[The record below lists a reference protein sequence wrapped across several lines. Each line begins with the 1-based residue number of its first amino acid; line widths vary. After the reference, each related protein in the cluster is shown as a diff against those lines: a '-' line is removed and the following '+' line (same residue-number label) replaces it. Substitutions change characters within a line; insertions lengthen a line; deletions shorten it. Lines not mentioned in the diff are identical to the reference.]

1 MILKRIQLHNFR
13 NITSRVFNISPRLT
27 IILGENAK
35 GKTNILESIH
45 CIINGV
51 GFRESKEEELLLM
64 DSSETQL
71 DGLFEKDTD
80 INHFRIFL
88 KKELTGLITKHYF
101 VQKARKGHAFYTNEQ
116 TKCVL
121 FAPEQIDIITG
132 SPDIR
137 RDYFNKLIS
146 TFDIV
151 YKKHLINYEQALR
164 KRNKLLEH
172 AQSPTTLKEELSF
185 WDVYL
190 EKEAQYITQK
200 RKIYTQFLNAHSE
213 LDERQFTIEYVN
225 NEFTQERLA
234 EKKELELRIRRTLIG
249 PQKDDWIIS
258 LKNKNT
264 AQKNIQKYGSRSE
277 QRLGVFWLKMN
288 EIHFM
293 EEEIHIH
300 PILLL
305 DDVFSEFD
313 HENKER
319 IIRLIDTYQTV
330 MTTTEEEL
338 VKEIMNRNKLS
349 VVINIE

>member
-13 NITSRVFNISPRLT
+13 NITSRVFDISPRLT

-71 DGLFEKDTD
+71 DGLFEKDKD

-101 VQKARKGHAFYTNEQ
+101 VQKARKGHALYTSEQ

-172 AQSPTTLKEELSF
+172 SQSATNLKEELSF
-185 WDVYL
+185 WDTYL
-190 EKEAQYITQK
+190 EKEAQYISQK
-200 RKIYTQFLNAHSE
+200 RKIYTQFLNSHSQM
-213 LDERQFTIEYVN
+213 DEREFSIEYIS

-249 PQKDDWIIS
+249 PQKDDWIIY

-277 QRLGVFWLKMN
+277 QRLGIFWLKMN

-330 MTTTEEEL
+330 MTTTEGEL
-338 VKEIMNRNKLS
+338 VKEIIKNNAES
-349 VVINIE
+349 VILKV

>member
-1 MILKRIQLHNFR
+1 MILQRIQLHNFR
-13 NITSRVFNISPRLT
+13 NIPSHVFDISPTLT
-27 IILGENAK
+27 IILGENAR

-51 GFRESKEEELLLM
+51 GFRESKEEELLLLE
-64 DSSETQL
+64 SSETQL
-71 DGLFEKDTD
+71 DGLFEKDKN
-80 INHFRIFL
+80 IHHFRVHF
-88 KKELTGLITKHYF
+88 KKEKSGSITKNFYI
-101 VQKARKGHAFYTNEQ
+101 QKVKKGHTHYSAEQ

-137 RDYFNKLIS
+137 REYFNKLIS
-146 TFDIV
+146 SFDIAF
-151 YKKHLINYEQALR
+151 KKHLINYEQALR

-172 AQSPTTLKEELSF
+172 YQSLDSLRKELSF

-190 EKEAQYITQK
+190 QKEAEYITKK
-200 RKIYTQFLNAHSE
+200 REEYTHFLNNHTS
-213 LDERQFTIEYVN
+213 LDGRDFSIEYSR
-225 NEFTQERLA
+225 NEFTHERLL
-234 EKKELELRIRRTLIG
+234 EKRELELRIRRTLIG
-249 PQKDDWIIS
+249 PQKDDWIIY

-264 AQKNIQKYGSRSE
+264 PRKNIQKYGSRSE
-277 QRLGVFWLKMN
+277 QRFGVFWLKMN

-293 EEEIHIH
+293 EKEIKIH

-319 IIRLIDTYQTV
+319 IVRLIDTYQTV
-330 MTTTEEEL
+330 MTTTEVEL
-338 VKEIMNRNKLS
+338 VKEIKKKNKGS
-349 VVINIE
+349 VVITI

>member
-1 MILKRIQLHNFR
+1 MILTRISLHNFR
-13 NITSRVFNISPRLT
+13 NIPSLVIDISPKLT
-27 IILGENAK
+27 IIMGENAK

-64 DSSETQL
+64 GSVETQL
-71 DGLFEKDTD
+71 DGLFEKNTSQH
-80 INHFRIFL
+80 HFRIVL
-88 KKELTGLITKHYF
+88 RKEKTDSITKHFF
-101 VQKARKGHAFYTNEQ
+101 VQKVKKGHAQYNQEQ

-137 RDYFNKLIS
+137 REYLNKLIS
-146 TFDIV
+146 TFDIT
-151 YKKHLINYEQALR
+151 YKKHLVNYEQALR

-172 AQSPTTLKEELSF
+172 AFSRDLAEELSF

-190 EKEAQYITQK
+190 EKEAAYIASK
-200 RKIYTQFLNAHSE
+200 RREYSQFLNNHPK
-213 LDERQFTIEYVN
+213 LDGREFTVEYVH
-225 NEFTQERLA
+225 NEFTQERLK

-249 PQKDDWIIS
+249 PQKDDWIIR

-264 AQKNIQKYGSRSE
+264 DPKNIQKYGSRSE

-288 EIHFM
+288 EIHYM
-293 EEEIHIH
+293 EEEIQIR

-319 IIRLIDTYQTV
+319 IVRLIDMYQTV
-330 MTTTEEEL
+330 MTTTESEL
-338 VKEIMNRNKLS
+338 AKEIRRNEKRSL
-349 VVINIE
+349 IIEI

>member
-1 MILKRIQLHNFR
+1 MILQRIQLHNFR
-13 NITSRVFNISPRLT
+13 NIASKIFDISPQLT

-64 DSSETQL
+64 DTEETQL
-71 DGLFEKDTD
+71 DGIFEKETATH
-80 INHFRIFL
+80 HFRVFFR
-88 KKELTGLITKHYF
+88 KEKSGTITKNF
-101 VQKARKGHAFYTNEQ
+101 FIQKVKKGHSYYTTEQ

-137 RDYFNKLIS
+137 REYFNKLIS
-146 TFDIV
+146 TFDV
-151 YKKHLINYEQALR
+151 SYKKHLVNYEQALR

-172 AQSPTTLKEELSF
+172 FQSIEKLKEELSF

-190 EKEAQYITQK
+190 EKEAEYITKK
-200 RKIYTQFLNAHSE
+200 RDEYTRFLNNHSK
-213 LDERQFTIEYVN
+213 LDNRYFSIEYSK
-225 NEFTQERLA
+225 NEFSKERLV

-249 PQKDDWIIS
+249 PQKDDWIIF
-258 LKNKNT
+258 LKNK
-264 AQKNIQKYGSRSE
+264 ALEKKNIQKYGSRSE

-288 EIHFM
+288 EIHYM
-293 EEEIHIH
+293 EEEIKIH

-319 IIRLIDTYQTV
+319 IVRLIETYQTV
-330 MTTTEEEL
+330 MTTTEDEL
-338 VKEIMNRNKLS
+338 VKEIQKKHKES
-349 VVINIE
+349 IVIKI

>member
-1 MILKRIQLHNFR
+1 MVLQRVQLHNFR
-13 NITSRVFNISPRLT
+13 NISSRVFDVSPQLT
-27 IILGENAK
+27 VILGENAR

-51 GFRESKEEELLLM
+51 GFRESKEEELLLLG
-64 DSSETQL
+64 SSETQL
-71 DGLFEKDTD
+71 DGLFEKEG
-80 INHFRIFL
+80 NKHHFRVLF
-88 KKELTGLITKHYF
+88 KKEKNDLVAKHF
-101 VQKARKGHAFYTNEQ
+101 FIQKVKKGHSHYNAEQ

-137 RDYFNKLIS
+137 REYFNKLIGV
-146 TFDIV
+146 FDV
-151 YKKHLINYEQALR
+151 SYKKHLINYEQALR

-172 AQSPTTLKEELSF
+172 FQSLESLREELSF
-185 WDVYL
+185 WDIFL
-190 EKEAQYITQK
+190 QKEAEYVTKK
-200 RKIYTQFLNAHSE
+200 RNEYTHFLNSHCE
-213 LDERQFTIEYVN
+213 LDGREFSIEYCK
-225 NEFTQERLA
+225 NEFNQERLQ

-249 PQKDDWIIS
+249 PQKDDWIIY

-264 AQKNIQKYGSRSE
+264 LKKNIQKYGSRSE

-288 EIHFM
+288 EIHYM
-293 EEEIHIH
+293 EEEIKIH

-319 IIRLIDTYQTV
+319 IVHLIKSYQTV
-330 MTTTEEEL
+330 MTTTEEDL
-338 VKEIMNRNKLS
+338 VKEIQKKHTESIIVR
-349 VVINIE
+349 I

>member
-13 NITSRVFNISPRLT
+13 NISSSVFDISPRLT

-35 GKTNILESIH
+35 GKTNILESIY
-45 CIINGV
+45 CLINGV

-64 DSSETQL
+64 DSAETQL
-71 DGLFEKDTD
+71 DGLFEKDKET
-80 INHFRIFL
+80 NHFRIFF
-88 KKELTGLITKHYF
+88 KKEASGLITKHFF
-101 VQKARKGHAFYTNEQ
+101 VQKARKGHTHYTSEQ

-121 FAPEQIDIITG
+121 FAPEQIEIITG
-132 SPDIR
+132 SPDTR

-172 AQSPTTLKEELSF
+172 SRSLESLKEELTF
-185 WDVYL
+185 WDIYL
-190 EKEAQYITQK
+190 EKEAQYITEK
-200 RKIYTQFLNAHSE
+200 RNEYTEFLNSHTK
-213 LDERQFTIEYVN
+213 LDGRNFSIEYVK
-225 NEFTQERLA
+225 NEFTFARLV

-258 LKNKNT
+258 LKNIHSD
-264 AQKNIQKYGSRSE
+264 QKNIQKYGSRSE

-319 IIRLIDTYQTV
+319 IVRLIETYQTV
-330 MTTTEEEL
+330 MTTTEGDL
-338 VKEIMNRNKLS
+338 VKEIQKENKES
-349 VVINIE
+349 VVIQV

>member
-1 MILKRIQLHNFR
+1 MILKRVQLHNFR
-13 NITSRVFNISPRLT
+13 NISDKIFDISPRLT
-27 IILGENAK
+27 IILGENAR

-64 DSSETQL
+64 DSTETQL
-71 DGLFEKDTD
+71 DGLFEHNSN
-80 INHFRIFL
+80 INHFRILL
-88 KKELTGLITKHYF
+88 KKEMNGSIVKHFF
-101 VQKARKGHAFYTNEQ
+101 VQKARKGHLLYTAEQ

-121 FAPEQIDIITG
+121 FAPEQIEIITG
-132 SPDIR
+132 APDIR
-137 RDYFNKLIS
+137 REYFNKLIS
-146 TFDIV
+146 TFDIS

-172 AQSPTTLKEELSF
+172 SRSVESLKEELSF

-190 EKEAQYITQK
+190 EKEATYLTEK
-200 RKIYTQFLNAHSE
+200 RKIYTEFLNAHRTLE
-213 LDERQFTIEYVN
+213 EREFEIEYVK
-225 NEFTQERLA
+225 NEFTAERLR

-249 PQKDDWIIS
+249 PQKDDWIIFLS
-258 LKNKNT
+258 SPHVTK
-264 AQKNIQKYGSRSE
+264 KNIQKYGSRSE

-293 EEEIHIH
+293 EEKMDIH
-300 PILLL
+300 PLLLL

-319 IIRLIDTYQTV
+319 IIRLIERYQTV

-338 VKEIMNRNKLS
+338 VREIGEKNKESL
-349 VVINIE
+349 VIKI

>member
-1 MILKRIQLHNFR
+1 M
-13 NITSRVFNISPRLT
+13 
-27 IILGENAK
+27 
-35 GKTNILESIH
+35 
-45 CIINGV
+45 
-51 GFRESKEEELLLM
+51 
-64 DSSETQL
+64 
-71 DGLFEKDTD
+71 DGLFEKNNN
-80 INHFRIFL
+80 INHFRILL
-88 KKELTGLITKHYF
+88 KKELNGLISKQFF
-101 VQKARKGHAFYTNEQ
+101 VEKTRKGHAHYTSEQ

-137 RDYFNKLIS
+137 REYFNKLIS
-146 TFDIV
+146 TFDVV

-172 AQSPTTLKEELSF
+172 SRSVESLKEELSF

-190 EKEAQYITQK
+190 EKEEAYITEK
-200 RKIYTQFLNAHSE
+200 RNIYTGFLNSHKK
-213 LDERQFTIEYVN
+213 LDGREFNIEYIK
-225 NEFTQERLA
+225 NEFTPERLK
-234 EKKELELRIRRTLIG
+234 EKKELELRIQRTLIG

-258 LKNKNT
+258 LKNKDVDK
-264 AQKNIQKYGSRSE
+264 KNIQKYGSRSE

-293 EEEIHIH
+293 EEEINIH

-319 IIRLIDTYQTV
+319 IIDLIETYQTV
-330 MTTTEEEL
+330 M
-338 VKEIMNRNKLS
+338 
-349 VVINIE
+349 

>member
-1 MILKRIQLHNFR
+1 MILQRVQLHNFR
-13 NITSRVFNISPRLT
+13 NIPARVFDISPRLT
-27 IILGENAK
+27 IILGENAR

-64 DSSETQL
+64 ESSETQL
-71 DGLFEKDTD
+71 DGLFEKDKT
-80 INHFRIFL
+80 IYHFRIFL
-88 KKELTGLITKHYF
+88 KKEKNSTITKNFF
-101 VQKARKGHAFYTNEQ
+101 VQKVRKGHTLYTAEQ
-116 TKCVL
+116 TRCVL

-137 RDYFNKLIS
+137 REYFNKLIN
-146 TFDIV
+146 TFDIQ
-151 YKKHLINYEQALR
+151 YKKHLANYEQALR

-172 AQSPTTLKEELSF
+172 FQSLEKLKEELSF
-185 WDVYL
+185 WDTYL
-190 EKEAQYITQK
+190 QKEAEYITKK
-200 RKIYTQFLNAHSE
+200 REEYTNFLNSHYE
-213 LDERQFTIEYVN
+213 LDGKTFTVEYSK
-225 NEFTQERLA
+225 NEFTHERLK

-249 PQKDDWIIS
+249 PQKDDWVVY
-258 LKNKNT
+258 LKNKT
-264 AQKNIQKYGSRSE
+264 LEKKNIQKYGSRSE

-293 EEEIHIH
+293 EEEMDIH

-319 IIRLIDTYQTV
+319 IVRLIEKYQTV
-330 MTTTEEEL
+330 MTTTEDEL
-338 VKEIMNRNKLS
+338 VKEIQKKHKES
-349 VVINIE
+349 VVVEV

>member
-1 MILKRIQLHNFR
+1 MILQRIQLRNFR
-13 NITSRVFNISPRLT
+13 NITSRVLDISPQLT
-27 IILGENAK
+27 IILGENAR

-51 GFRESKEEELLLM
+51 GFRESKEEELLFIG
-64 DSSETQL
+64 SENTSL
-71 DGLFEKDTD
+71 DGLFEKDSQ
-80 INHFRIFL
+80 IQHFRIFL
-88 KKELTGLITKHYF
+88 KKEMNGTITKQFF
-101 VQKARKGHAFYTNEQ
+101 VQKARKGHAHYALEQ

-121 FAPEQIDIITG
+121 FAPEQIEIVTG

-137 RDYFNKLIS
+137 REYFNKLIG
-146 TFDIV
+146 TFDVV

-172 AQSPTTLKEELSF
+172 FHSQESLAEELTF

-190 EKEAQYITQK
+190 EKEALYITEK
-200 RKIYTQFLNAHSE
+200 RNMYTQFLNLHSM
-213 LDERQFTIEYVN
+213 LDGRDFSIEYIK
-225 NEFTQERLA
+225 NEFSQERLG

-249 PQKDDWIIS
+249 PQKDDWVIS
-258 LKNKNT
+258 LKNKNS

-277 QRLGVFWLKMN
+277 QRLGIFWLKMN
-288 EIHFM
+288 EIHYM

-305 DDVFSEFD
+305 DDIFSEFD

-319 IIRLIDTYQTV
+319 IVHLIEKYQTV
-330 MTTTEEEL
+330 MTTTEGEL
-338 VKEIMNRNKLS
+338 AKEIQKKHRES
-349 VVINIE
+349 VVVEI